1 MKKVL
6 VLMSSARKGA
16 NTDLMADE
24 FIRGAQEAGHE
35 VEKIMVAR
43 LNIKGCIGC
52 RMCRAKGNRCVQ
64 KDDMTDL
71 YDKLLAADVIAFAS
85 PVYFYNVN
93 AQMKLLMDR
102 TFAIEPDWKDK
113 KAYLITTGAAPIESY
128 YENIKMS
135 FRNYISCFPNMTE
148 GGIILGGGTM
158 EKQDIKQH
166 TTALQQCYEQ
176 GKMV

>member
-1 MKKVL
+1 MVKKVL

-16 NTDLMADE
+16 NTDQMVDE

-52 RMCRAKGNRCVQ
+52 RMCRTKGNRCVQ
-64 KDDMTDL
+64 KDDMADL
-71 YDKLLAADVIAFAS
+71 YEKLLAADVVAFAS

-102 TFAIEPDWKDK
+102 TFAIEPIFNNK
-113 KAYLITTGAAPIESY
+113 KVYLITTGAAPVENY

-135 FRNYISCFPNMTE
+135 FHNYISCFQNMQE
-148 GGIILGGGTM
+148 NVIIGGGTM
-158 EKQDIKQH
+158 EKQDIQKNEA
-166 TTALQQCYEQ
+166 ALKRCYEQ
-176 GKMV
+176 GLQA